1 VAGHANVYALGDF
14 ANIASPGRSCGTEPL
29 PQLGSVAQQSGAWA
43 ARNILADLDG
53 MPRSDFEYHDKGI
66 MAMIGRKAAVAE
78 IGEHRREMHGRVAF
92 AAWLG
97 VHAELLANAG
107 AEARAFTSWAEEFY
121 VRPHQRSAELLR
133 SSTQDDPHIDWKH
146 E

>member
-1 VAGHANVYALGDF
+1 
-14 ANIASPGRSCGTEPL
+14 
-29 PQLGSVAQQSGAWA
+29 VAQQSGDWA
-43 ARNILADLDG
+43 ARNILSELDG
-53 MPRSDFEYHDKGI
+53 LGRRDFQYHDKGI

-97 VHAELLANAG
+97 VHAQLLANAG

-121 VRPHQRSAELLR
+121 VRPHHRSAELLR
-133 SSTQDDPHIDWKH
+133 ESTQDELRIDWD
-146 E
+146 EPYTGEQD